1 VDGNTAS
8 GSFNIAVQDTLGPT
22 FAVPDDT
29 TFTIVADSPDGAIV
43 DLVGSGDV
51 VATDRGVEIAT
62 TCEAVPNPNEPPVEP
77 IPLPASL
84 LPGSYDVTCTAGD
97 STTTVSVNV
106 NVDIEDNEAPS
117 ITIPAGTVEV
127 DADSDGT
134 ATVDLLGTIFD
145 TDGDG
150 TPDAAITAIDNV
162 DADPTISCVRT
173 DGTGSYDPLS
183 PDVFGAGT
191 HDISC
196 TATDDPDSSGSAN
209 TSAAGTF
216 TLVVNDP
223 FPYGINLIVP
233 DGNAK
238 AGSTLPIDW
247 EYTEGPGSDVP
258 IDSGF
263 ITPTVRW
270 FGPFRRQ
277 DNQCG
282 NPDDM
287 VLIGDDAG
295 SSDKRYSPSNRRWQ
309 FSWKTLDAWK
319 GSNVLLVIEPP
330 GSDFVDATRCVQ
342 LR

>member
-1 VDGNTAS
+1 MSRRRV
-8 GSFNIAVQDTLGPT
+8 
-22 FAVPDDT
+22 
-29 TFTIVADSPDGAIV
+29 
-43 DLVGSGDV
+43 
-51 VATDRGVEIAT
+51 
-62 TCEAVPNPNEPPVEP
+62 PPVDP
-77 IPLPASL
+77 IPLPAPL

-97 STTTVSVNV
+97 SSTTVSVDV

-127 DADSDGT
+127 DADSSGT

-150 TPDAAITAIDNV
+150 TPDAAITATDNV
-162 DADPTISCVRT
+162 DADPTISCERT
-173 DGTGSYDPLS
+173 GGTGSYDPLS
-183 PDVFGAGT
+183 PTIFGTGT
-191 HDISC
+191 HEISC

-233 DGNAK
+233 DKGAK
-238 AGSTLPIDW
+238 AGATLPIDW
-247 EYTEGPGSDVP
+247 QYTESRDSDVP

-270 FGPFRRQ
+270 FGPFARQ
-277 DNQCG
+277 DTECA
-282 NPDDM
+282 DTAS
-287 VLIGDDAG
+287 LIEIGDDAG
-295 SSDKRYSPSNRRWQ
+295 SSDKRYSASNQQWQ

-319 GSNVLLVIEPP
+319 GQNILLVIEPP
-330 GSDFVDATRCVQ
+330 GAEFADATRCVNFK
-342 LR
+342 